1 MYFRDIPNHIS
12 LFLLTVFLREWVRG
26 WGSPPPLVAA
36 RQLVADCR
44 RQPEARKTRE
54 EPEKPVDP
62 KSQNGARSRAKG
74 RAQLTLRVR
83 PPVSVIR
90 TTYLCPPGNQK
101 CYQRDIFDPVIV
113 EIPHSLNY
121 FHSDRILIRTF
132 PRPFLFLDNFS
143 HFKKILV
150 LFIRL
155 PVTVN
160 VELNHRKS
168 WQLDLLRKWCWWN
181 SRWW

>member
-1 MYFRDIPNHIS
+1 MGKPS
-12 LFLLTVFLREWVRG
+12 SAG
-26 WGSPPPLVAA
+26 GSPAAGGGLSAAA
-36 RQLVADCR
+36 RSPKDPRGA
-44 RQPEARKTRE
+44 
-54 EPEKPVDP
+54 EKPVDP

-121 FHSDRILIRTF
+121 FHSDRILIRNF
-132 PRPFLFLDNFS
+132 LRPFLFLVNFA
-143 HFKKILV
+143 HFKKYWSCLCVCQLLSMWKRIIESPDNLIV
-150 LFIRL
+150 LR
-155 PVTVN
+155 
-160 VELNHRKS
+160 
-168 WQLDLLRKWCWWN
+168 
-181 SRWW
+181 